1 MAINLVETEVR
12 ARPASAN
19 QNKRYRCMGMNLG
32 GMIYLQKLGLL
43 TRDKNVFMDIGPQTV
58 YFTTDPQIRE
68 FVANQGQAVS
78 NEVLESEI
86 KRLVYF
92 STPRPEE
99 RTTFFSEISDL
110 TNIDYH
116 SFDVCPGLKTD
127 LLDLNFDRL
136 PPEHANRYDV
146 LINFGTT
153 EHIFN
158 QWNSFEIMHD
168 ATKVGG
174 VMYHQLPMSAYLDH
188 GYYCYTPLFFKEL
201 AEANGYE
208 IVDQFICIA
217 GESNVRKL
225 GLDVRGL
232 EEKITISNSGSITQH
247 DERIPCFNIHVVLR
261 KTKDAPFRVSLEIAT
276 AHSATTDLI
285 MSRYTGT
292 TGTPATRSAEVAA
305 LGDMSGLGGDAEA
318 RITALVADRERRIS
332 ELVSDRERRVAQ
344 LVAEREEARARFSAI
359 QNSFSWKI
367 TAPVRALS
375 RALFKK

>member
-1 MAINLVETEVR
+1 
-12 ARPASAN
+12 
-19 QNKRYRCMGMNLG
+19 MGMNLG

-78 NEVLESEI
+78 DEVLESEI

-146 LINFGTT
+146 VINFGTT

-232 EEKITISNSGSITQH
+232 EEKLTVSNSGSITKH
-247 DERIPCFNIHVVLR
+247 DERIPCFNIHVVLK

-276 AHSATTDLI
+276 AHSATTDTI

-292 TGTPATRSAEVAA
+292 AVSSSPVSAGA
-305 LGDMSGLGGDAEA
+305 SGGDLEP

-332 ELVSDRERRVAQ
+332 ELVADRERRVSE
-344 LVAEREEARARFSAI
+344 LVAERDAIGSRYERLITELVSEREQARNQVNAF
-359 QNSFSWKI
+359 QNSLSWKI
-367 TAPVRALS
+367 TKPLRGLS
-375 RALFKK
+375 RIFSKS